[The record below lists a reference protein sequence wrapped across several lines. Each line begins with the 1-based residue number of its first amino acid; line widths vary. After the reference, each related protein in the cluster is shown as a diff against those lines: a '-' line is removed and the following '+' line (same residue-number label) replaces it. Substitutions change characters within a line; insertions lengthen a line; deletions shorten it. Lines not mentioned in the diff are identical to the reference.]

1 MIKHFCKLTPM
12 QKCISLL
19 IILLSFNVYSEPRW
33 QLYKNEQGVSIEY
46 QEFSDDTFV
55 VKGQL
60 NIEDVTAN
68 DFLDLLSDTRIASSW
83 LENTSK
89 VRVIKALSPSENLVY
104 SYIDSPWPVANR
116 DAVTYSCYS
125 RLSPQQTKLSIESR
139 PKELPLTK
147 RVVRIKTL
155 NAHWLLTQKG
165 EDLNIEYQ
173 VYALPG
179 GNIPTW
185 LYNKVGLKSTFKTL
199 VNLRTILETKS
210 YTAIE
215 PVIKVGSCNLR
226 ELTVK

>member
-19 IILLSFNVYSEPRW
+19 IILLSFNTYSEPRW

-104 SYIDSPWPVANR
+104 SYIDSPWPVATVMPLPIRVTQDSLLSKPSLLSNR
-116 DAVTYSCYS
+116 V
-125 RLSPQQTKLSIESR
+125 
-139 PKELPLTK
+139 
-147 RVVRIKTL
+147 
-155 NAHWLLTQKG
+155 
-165 EDLNIEYQ
+165 
-173 VYALPG
+173 
-179 GNIPTW
+179 
-185 LYNKVGLKSTFKTL
+185 LKS
-199 VNLRTILETKS
+199 
-210 YTAIE
+210 YH
-215 PVIKVGSCNLR
+215 
-226 ELTVK
+226 

>member
-1 MIKHFCKLTPM
+1 MIKHFCNLIPM
-12 QKCISLL
+12 QKCICFL

-33 QLYKNEQGVSIEY
+33 LLYKNEQGVSIEY
-46 QEFSDDTFV
+46 QQFSDDTFV

-89 VRVIKALSPSENLVY
+89 VRLIKALSPSENLVY

-139 PKELPLTK
+139 PEELPLTK

-155 NAHWLLTQKG
+155 NAHWLSL
-165 EDLNIEYQ
+165 IH
-173 VYALPG
+173 
-179 GNIPTW
+179 I
-185 LYNKVGLKSTFKTL
+185 
-199 VNLRTILETKS
+199 
-210 YTAIE
+210 
-215 PVIKVGSCNLR
+215 
-226 ELTVK
+226 